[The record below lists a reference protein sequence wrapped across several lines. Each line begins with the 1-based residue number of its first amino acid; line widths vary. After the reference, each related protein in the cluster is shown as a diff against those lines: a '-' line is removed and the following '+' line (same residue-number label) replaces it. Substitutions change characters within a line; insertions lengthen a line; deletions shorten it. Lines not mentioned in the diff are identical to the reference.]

1 MISGQ
6 INVFIVLHKYTPQV
20 IKEQLPLQVT
30 QYNWLKLKWEMCRGQ
45 CGQQDNLSGTRDIVF
60 ICCSIP
66 IFHVDVIFVTLNMI
80 YTRQN

>member
-30 QYNWLKLKWEMCRGQ
+30 QYNWLKLKWGMCNKKTSQ
-45 CGQQDNLSGTRDIVF
+45 V
-60 ICCSIP
+60 
-66 IFHVDVIFVTLNMI
+66 HVILF
-80 YTRQN
+80 

>member
-45 CGQQDNLSGTRDIVF
+45 YGQQDNLSGTCDIVL
-60 ICCSIP
+60 ICCSIL
-66 IFHVDVIFVTLNMI
+66 IFHVDVSFITLKMI

>member
-30 QYNWLKLKWEMCRGQ
+30 QHYCVECAEDSVDYKITSRVHL
-45 CGQQDNLSGTRDIVF
+45 
-60 ICCSIP
+60 
-66 IFHVDVIFVTLNMI
+66 IFYLNI
-80 YTRQN
+80 SRRCKF